1 MTSAYRTK
9 LGKVTNTGELPRFIG
24 LHPSKKME
32 GGHFP
37 YRSITES
44 LVAIFLEWNKDV
56 RKMWYE
62 GFELPFEPIDN
73 LPALTCWPDFRV
85 VLDGGE
91 IEWVNA
97 KYSRAGLRDEE
108 RAQLDLIDAHC
119 ARRNVR
125 HRVVF
130 REDLERNGFIGTIKL
145 LRKYG
150 SLAYRQANV
159 SKALTALESQ
169 GATYLEPWQRR
180 ARAAGVPVDLLYFL
194 LYHQQLPVLYR
205 PLVHTGLQLCRV

>member
-1 MTSAYRTK
+1 M
-9 LGKVTNTGELPRFIG
+9 
-24 LHPSKKME
+24 HPSKKMD

-62 GFELPFEPIDN
+62 GFQLTFEPIDD
-73 LPALTCWPDFRV
+73 LPALTCWPDFRA

-91 IEWVNA
+91 NEWVNA

-119 ARRNVR
+119 ARRNER

-159 SKALTALESQ
+159 SKALTALDSQ

-194 LYHQQLPVLYR
+194 LYHQQLPLLYR

>member
-1 MTSAYRTK
+1 MKRPYKTN
-9 LGKVTNTGELPRFIG
+9 LGRVTNTGELPKFIG
-24 LHPSKKME
+24 LHPSIKIE
-32 GGHFP
+32 AGHFP

-56 RKMWYE
+56 RRIWYE
-62 GFELPFEPIDN
+62 ELELTFEPIDD
-73 LPALTCWPDFRV
+73 LPALLCWPDFRV
-85 VLDGGE
+85 IIDGGE

-97 KYSRAGLRDEE
+97 KYSASLRDEE
-108 RAQLDLIDAHC
+108 RAQLELIDAHC
-119 ARRNVR
+119 ARRSMR

-130 REDLERNGFIGTIKL
+130 REDLDRNGFIETISL
-145 LRKYG
+145 LRRYG
-150 SLAYRQANV
+150 LLRCRQANV

-180 ARAAGVPVDLLYFL
+180 ARAAGVAVDLLYFL
-194 LYHQQLPVLYR
+194 LYHQQLPLLYR

>member
-1 MTSAYRTK
+1 MKSPYRTE
-9 LGKVTNTGELPRFIG
+9 LGMVTNTGELPKFIG
-24 LHPSKKME
+24 LHPSEKME

-44 LVAIFLEWNKDV
+44 LAAIYLEWNKDV

-62 GFELPFEPIDN
+62 GFELTFEPIDN
-73 LPALTCWPDFRV
+73 LPALTCWPDFRA

-97 KYSRAGLRDEE
+97 KYSRAALRDEE
-108 RAQLDLIDAHC
+108 RAQLGLIDAHC
-119 ARRNVR
+119 VRRKVR

-130 REDLERNGFIGTIKL
+130 REDLEHNGFIGTILL

-150 SLAYRQANV
+150 SLTYQQANV
-159 SKALTALESQ
+159 SKALTALQSH
-169 GATYLEPWQRR
+169 GATFLEPWQRR
-180 ARAAGVPVDLLYFL
+180 ARTAGVPVDLLDFL
-194 LYHQQLPVLYR
+194 LYHQQLPLLYR